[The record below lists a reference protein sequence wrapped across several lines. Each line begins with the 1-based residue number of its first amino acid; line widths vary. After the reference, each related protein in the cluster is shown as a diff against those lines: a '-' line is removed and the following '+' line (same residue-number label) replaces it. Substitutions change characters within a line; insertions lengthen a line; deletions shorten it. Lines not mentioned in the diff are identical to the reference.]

1 MKKFLIFTL
10 LSLISFISF
19 SQNQNGGQFNE
30 NNSVRLQYMGYS
42 SGTHT
47 FKIVNKQ
54 NCQVNLRTK
63 IDQESPIDMP
73 TLPNDSFYVNVPRT
87 NPGNVK
93 FRVKT
98 ETACSQNID
107 MGWIELN
114 TSGFALPLVEDNII
128 RFVRGQNEYKVEMI
142 GYTLKSDFGQ
152 LSEKQTVVIHNMV
165 GETLEFRRIF
175 VNKRNQ
181 VDLYP
186 FMVRGLNLVTVFIDN
201 KTKDIFTFKIFKY

>member
-1 MKKFLIFTL
+1 MKKCLISTL
-10 LSLISFISF
+10 LSLVSFIGF

-30 NNSVRLQYMGYS
+30 NNSVRLQYMGYNS
-42 SGTHT
+42 STHT

-54 NCQVNLRTK
+54 NCEVILRTRV
-63 IDQESPIDMP
+63 DQESPIDMP
-73 TLPNDSFYVNVPRT
+73 TLPKDSFYVNVPRV

-114 TSGFALPLVEDNII
+114 TSGFALPLVEDNKVTFI
-128 RFVRGQNEYKVEMI
+128 RGENKYSVEI
-142 GYTLKSDFGQ
+142 LGYILKSDFGQ

-165 GETLEFRRIF
+165 GKTLEFRRIF
-175 VNKRNQ
+175 VNRRNQ

-186 FMVRGLNLVTVFIDN
+186 FMVKGLNLITVFIDN